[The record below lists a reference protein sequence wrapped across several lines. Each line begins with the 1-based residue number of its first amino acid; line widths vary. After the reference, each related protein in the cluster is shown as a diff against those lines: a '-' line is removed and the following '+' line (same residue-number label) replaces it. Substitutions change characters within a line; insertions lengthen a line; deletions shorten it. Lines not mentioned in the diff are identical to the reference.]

1 MCSTYKARK
10 SFPSWLDFSLSD
22 GRGHTAFEG
31 LERAW
36 GNNLMGTAGEFLNLD
51 AKSFN
56 RLLPAE
62 GAPGLGEKAHTA
74 EGLKITRMETSF
86 LAMFSVA

>member
-1 MCSTYKARK
+1 MAGVTRR
-10 SFPSWLDFSLSD
+10 L
-22 GRGHTAFEG
+22 
-31 LERAW
+31 RAW
-36 GNNLMGTAGEFLNLD
+36 KEPGETMGTAGEFLNLD

-74 EGLKITRMETSF
+74 EGLKITRMGTSF
-86 LAMFSVA
+86 LA